1 MEINVCSLSLDKC
14 YSCLIF
20 WRFLNSA
27 GITGGTRGDFHCG
40 CGPHVIHCVNVSA
53 LSAPR
58 CRSSATFFLSLTTVS
73 NYFFILLYLTPGII
87 LQILR
92 ECCCYLERC
101 YLCAFKPSPSSE
113 LEDDRSSIGL
123 QELIDTLSSCCY
135 RPQRDADGTFVF
147 AVDHCFSVRGHG
159 TVMTGT
165 VVSGS
170 VTVNDVRHFTVLSF
184 PTFPCTSN
192 HVKQVSK

>member
-27 GITGGTRGDFHCG
+27 GITGGTRGGFPLRLWTPCNTRRQCLG
-40 CGPHVIHCVNVSA
+40 TFGASVSF
-53 LSAPR
+53 LR
-58 CRSSATFFLSLTTVS
+58 YFFLSLTTVS